1 MRQIANI
8 LTSLALFAAAPHA
21 KAQAQGNG
29 QPALPSQT
37 PATAEAAKHALRY
50 GKRCILKRGSLIAV
64 SEEALRRLY
73 HASQVHDTDTVARL
87 VTKHQVENTIRDALA
102 IPVSPHG
109 FAYDVVEVHIPGF
122 FGNVFTPRVCLD
134 GDVQGYLAEH

>member
-1 MRQIANI
+1 MKRIANL
-8 LTSLALFAAAPHA
+8 LTSIALLAAAPCA
-21 KAQAQGNG
+21 KAQAQGNE

-37 PATAEAAKHALRY
+37 PVKADAAKHALCY
-50 GKRCILKRGSLIAV
+50 GKRCIIKRGFLIAV
-64 SEEALRRLY
+64 SEQALRRLY
-73 HASQVHDTDTVARL
+73 HASRVHDTDAIVRL

-134 GDVQGYLAEH
+134 GDVQGYLAAH